1 MKKQRTTQQ
10 PYRDWALDAAAK
22 NPAFNEAVFSQ
33 KGNDYNYLM
42 AYLAGENPGLNG
54 HLSDIGK
61 MSNHPTFSK
70 ESVYAIGDNK
80 QAGQWVAPLG
90 IDAGVRDASQFQHRA
105 SDKNNWLFNNPG
117 AGLLMAPESQAY
129 NKNSINPI
137 LKALR
142 GY

>member
-1 MKKQRTTQQ
+1 MKKQQPTQQ
-10 PYRDWALDAAAK
+10 SYRDWALDAAAK

-61 MSNHPTFSK
+61 MQNHPTFSK
-70 ESVYAIGDNK
+70 ESVYAVGNNK
-80 QAGQWVAPLG
+80 QAGQWVPPVQNGAEW
-90 IDAGVRDASQFQHRA
+90 V
-105 SDKNNWLFNNPG
+105 FNNPG